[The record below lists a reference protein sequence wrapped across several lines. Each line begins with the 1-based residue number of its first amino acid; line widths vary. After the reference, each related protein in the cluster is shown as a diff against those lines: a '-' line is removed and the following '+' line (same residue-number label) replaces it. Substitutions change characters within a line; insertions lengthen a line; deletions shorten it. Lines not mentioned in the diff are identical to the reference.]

1 MKSIMINFIL
11 FGPPGSGKGTYSKK
25 IVQDL
30 GLIHISTG
38 DLLRSEI
45 EKKTDLGMQ
54 AKSKME
60 KGEFVPDETVISMIE
75 GILCENDLAK
85 GFVFDGF
92 PRTVAQAQAFDT
104 MLHKYNQSI
113 RQVIAFEVEEEEL
126 ISRIMARG
134 KESGRADD
142 QNYDVIKNRIA
153 VYHSK
158 TEPVKEYYK
167 AQKKLSVVIN
177 EGKID
182 EVYAKV
188 SSILSV

>member
-1 MKSIMINFIL
+1 MINFIL

-25 IVQDL
+25 IVEDL

-75 GILCENDLAK
+75 GILCENDSAK

-153 VYHSK
+153 VYHTK

>member
-25 IVQDL
+25 IVEDL

-75 GILCENDLAK
+75 GILCENDSAK

>member
-25 IVQDL
+25 IVEDL

>member
-1 MKSIMINFIL
+1 MKNIMINFIL

-25 IVQDL
+25 IVEDL

-75 GILCENDLAK
+75 GILCENDSAK

-153 VYHSK
+153 VYHTK